1 MVCVPFY
8 DSNSEIPFIT
18 IIRNTSARCSN
29 IPRVYSDFVEC
40 YCSPHSIFCFLCTF
54 ISNRAIRNRDS
65 TITFGKGYWPVNHWP
80 FCNYPLYTGCF
91 WRRELWKICTVPEK
105 ICFYCNPIFT
115 MVMDHSRKSETMR
128 LPYFYLFYWEQ

>member
-8 DSNSEIPFIT
+8 NSNSEIPYIT
-18 IIRNTSARCSN
+18 IIRNTSVRFSN

-40 YCSPHSIFCFLCTF
+40 YCSPHSIFVFLCTF

-80 FCNYPLYTGCF
+80 FCNYPLSIY
-91 WRRELWKICTVPEK
+91 LVPK
-105 ICFYCNPIFT
+105 RKFDTFGGFL
-115 MVMDHSRKSETMR
+115 SRLHLEPLLILYYYKMLRQHQFRHYS
-128 LPYFYLFYWEQ
+128 LYFS